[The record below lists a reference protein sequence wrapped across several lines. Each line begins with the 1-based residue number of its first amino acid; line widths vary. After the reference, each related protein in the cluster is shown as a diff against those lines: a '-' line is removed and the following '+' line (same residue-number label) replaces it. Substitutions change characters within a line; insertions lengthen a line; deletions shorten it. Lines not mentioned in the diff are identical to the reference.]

1 VNLPFV
7 PCYLLINCVF
17 VYRYVLR
24 FICVNVCTV
33 TLTFYRSNKYIYY
46 ISCAMNNMDLV
57 EEIVRVVQCVPNS
70 RQDRYERD
78 GTETESFVPVPIFS

>member
-1 VNLPFV
+1 
-7 PCYLLINCVF
+7 
-17 VYRYVLR
+17 
-24 FICVNVCTV
+24 
-33 TLTFYRSNKYIYY
+33 
-46 ISCAMNNMDLV
+46 MNNMDLV